1 MTSAGPIL
9 GVVFDLDDTLLAERE
24 YVRGG
29 YAAAAE
35 HVRVLT
41 GRSER
46 FETWLWER
54 FLRGQAEGAFDAL
67 NAAFALGLNGQVGE
81 LVQVYRRHAPTVQPV
96 AGMASLLGLLH
107 ARVRLG
113 LLSDGY
119 LPAQRLKLAGA
130 KLERFFDAVVFTE
143 ELGRAAWKPSLQGFE
158 LMASLL
164 ELPHRACAYV
174 ADNPAKD
181 FVAPNRLGWRT
192 VQIMRPGQVH
202 AHKAP
207 VAGGRPEVVA
217 RSIGELATALR

>member
-9 GVVFDLDDTLLAERE
+9 GVVFDLDDTLLPERE

-29 YAAAAE
+29 YAAVAE
-35 HVRVLT
+35 HVRALT
-41 GRSER
+41 GRSEP

-67 NAAFALGLNGQVGE
+67 NAAFALGLNGRVDE
-81 LVQVYRRHAPTVQPV
+81 LVRVYRRHAPTVRPV

-107 ARVRLG
+107 GRVRLG

-119 LPAQRLKLAGA
+119 LPAQRLKLEGA

-143 ELGRAAWKPSLQGFE
+143 ELGRAAWKPSPQGFE

-174 ADNPAKD
+174 GDNPAKD

-192 VQIMRPGQVH
+192 VQIVQPGQVH
-202 AHKAP
+202 AHKPPAP
-207 VAGGRPEVVA
+207 GGRPQAVA
-217 RSIGELATALR
+217 RSIGDLARALR